1 MNIRVTT
8 DNVRMIFERVAK
20 ACSKEDSR
28 PLLKTVNLEILPEG
42 KIIATALDG
51 YVLAQ
56 TEVPYASDERIDEKI
71 VLNVLPDKLLKF
83 SPVFP
88 LTLSD
93 EIGGFLQVSDGQQK
107 QLMRLINGAYIDW
120 RKVAHAP
127 DGDPDPQPITRIA
140 VNADILKL
148 AVEIAGKK
156 GIVRMKIGTGLQG
169 IWCALG
175 KEGNIRMLMLP
186 MRIPE
191 SEWDY

>member
-107 QLMRLINGAYIDW
+107 QLMRLINGAYIGVYVTGEEGSDC
-120 RKVAHAP
+120 V
-127 DGDPDPQPITRIA
+127 DPILRQYDT
-140 VNADILKL
+140 ADIK
-148 AVEIAGKK
+148 AEIT
-156 GIVRMKIGTGLQG
+156 V
-169 IWCALG
+169 
-175 KEGNIRMLMLP
+175 
-186 MRIPE
+186 
-191 SEWDY
+191 